1 MLSASSVAAVFL
13 FFFLHFP
20 SFRGPQQP
28 VILCIQIWTLLSASV
43 WHLHM
48 GNFITFYND
57 LKLLIPFCCRTIALR
72 YPNGTFTTAYAQG
85 MEAYQETMARLSLES
100 SQHTAPPYGE
110 IGEEWGDSNRV
121 WLRKLRKMV
130 GLPASYD
137 VGVLGKQIRQIIA
150 ALDFDPAMNFE
161 VTEAAISVPHLLA
174 LYQDDI
180 SDACEYA
187 KIKYLEL
194 PNLFRPLLW
203 ETSPAFAGYGV
214 GLCEHFRDH
223 HKCVEEIQNMTEYK
237 LLTVH
242 YSKKALTTSLTPMT
256 TPFGQWEP
264 DYRHTENFDLGFD
277 ELEKGSFS
285 GEDIYWGLVN
295 EELHVILERFPS
307 DKPTLIVLTGN
318 AADVPKFR
326 EILQTTFEPSRPFI
340 HRDDVIFAVAK
351 GTAEMY
357 LRKVIWE
364 DIRLNRTTEAEY
376 KWEQI
381 EL

>member
-1 MLSASSVAAVFL
+1 MIDIKRAYS
-13 FFFLHFP
+13 
-20 SFRGPQQP
+20 
-28 VILCIQIWTLLSASV
+28 
-43 WHLHM
+43 
-48 GNFITFYND
+48 
-57 LKLLIPFCCRTIALR
+57 FCCRTIALR
-72 YPNGTFTTAYAQG
+72 YPDGTFTTAYAEG
-85 MEAYQETMARLSLES
+85 LEAYQETMARLSLES

-110 IGEEWGDSNRV
+110 IGEEWGDMNRV
-121 WLRKLRKMV
+121 RLRKLRKMV
-130 GLPASYD
+130 GLPASHD
-137 VGVLGKQIRQIIA
+137 VGMLGKQIRQIIA
-150 ALDFDPAMNFE
+150 AIESDPAINFK

-194 PNLFRPLLW
+194 PNLYRPLLW
-203 ETSPAFAGYGV
+203 ETSPAFAGYGR
-214 GLCEHFRDH
+214 GLCKHFRDYH
-223 HKCVEEIQNMTEYK
+223 NCLEEIQNMTEYK

-242 YSKKALTTSLTPMT
+242 YSKKALTTSLTPMR

-285 GEDIYWGLVN
+285 SEDVYWGLVN

-307 DKPTLIVLTGN
+307 DMPTLIVLTGN
-318 AADVPKFR
+318 AADEPRFR

-340 HRDDVIFAVAK
+340 HGDDVIFVVAK

-364 DIRLNRTTEAEY
+364 EIRLNQTTEAEDEC
-376 KWEQI
+376 KQI